1 MSYQGD
7 YGDGQPPQYPQDYG
21 RQYPQDKPWQP
32 QENSPFAYGQ
42 NSGGQRGTDGQQQ
55 PQQVPPWPGVQ
66 GGQQQPNGQP
76 SHPQFQRYPAQV
88 PPGQQ
93 PPGMPPQPQPKRKS
107 WPARH
112 KVLTGLMAVGALIV
126 IIAATSASNKP
137 STPVADTGA
146 ATSASPSAAAS
157 SAAASP
163 SAAASSAA
171 ATPSAAASSAAASTA
186 PSTPAAPA
194 SPAMTSAQQQAVDS
208 AQSYL
213 SEGQG
218 FSEQGLL
225 NQLTSSYG
233 SGFAEPD
240 AEFAIRY
247 LSPNWDQQ
255 AVDSAQSYLSEGQG
269 FSEQGLIQQLTSSA
283 GNGFT
288 QAQAEYA
295 IDHVQ
300 ADWDAQAV
308 DAAKGYMQIGG
319 FSRAGLIQQLTS
331 SAGNGFTLAQAEY
344 AVSKVGL

>member
-93 PPGMPPQPQPKRKS
+93 PPSMPPQPQPKRKA

-146 ATSASPSAAAS
+146 AASSASPSAAAS

-163 SAAASSAA
+163 SAVASSA
-171 ATPSAAASSAAASTA
+171 SAVASTA
-186 PSTPAAPA
+186 PSAPAAPA
-194 SPAMTSAQQQAVDS
+194 SPAMTTAQEQAVDS

-213 SEGQG
+213 TEGQG

-240 AEFAIRY
+240 AEFAIHY
-247 LSPNWDQQ
+247 LNPNWDQQ
-255 AVDSAQSYLSEGQG
+255 AVDSAQSYLTEGQG

-283 GNGFT
+283 GAGFT
-288 QAQAEYA
+288 LSQAEYA

-308 DAAKGYMQIGG
+308 DAAKGYMQMGG
-319 FSRAGLIQQLTS
+319 FSQESLIQQLTS
-331 SAGNGFTLAQAEY
+331 SAGNGFTLSQAEY